1 MPTVSIGPY
10 DFAPRDR
17 VENFHGNQLV
27 HLLWEKHL
35 MFASPITVPLPPPM
49 PFAAVIASC
58 CRLCTGN
65 IPTSPRSTGARWNG
79 NSTAQRSLLIGA
91 RRSPR
96 RGSGTSRCCAFR
108 TPGLNGLAGAAF

>member
-49 PFAAVIASC
+49 PFAAVIAE
-58 CRLCTGN
+58 LLPALYGQHPDFAA
-65 IPTSPRSTGARWNG
+65 IDW
-79 NSTAQRSLLIGA
+79 STAQRSLLIGA

-96 RGSGTSRCCAFR
+96 RGSGTSRCCAFV
-108 TPGLNGLAGAAF
+108 PPA